1 MIPLLPGVTIADLNG
16 DNLLDIALAD
26 EGVRILFQIPG
37 QPGTFRSPILVGS

>member
-1 MIPLLPGVTIADLNG
+1 MIPLLPGVAIADLNG

-37 QPGTFRSPILVGS
+37 HPGTFRSPILVGS